1 MSQLKKRYSL
11 TEQQKMMVFIL
22 SMSLFGMATMVSEL
36 LPEFQIGLVEFKVE
50 YFLFI
55 PLSLAI
61 LFHPLHAAV
70 GAALGRIIFG
80 EIMLGQFEALG
91 EIESFLA
98 LVLSLYVAGII
109 VRDPSNKKM
118 VGFAAL
124 LAVIIDQFISMAV
137 DIGKVWIGV
146 EELEAVPGLL
156 ESIVAIEGFAFLNDV
171 LFSGILFAMI
181 PTMYLV
187 PKLYGK
193 IEPLLGVK
201 PKAKDT
207 HVPLSDIITPNFM
220 VGAGIIGVVAF
231 IAEAFSESDF
241 APQFEWAYAVENEV
255 LFMVISLIV
264 ATLISL
270 LIIWKIMSKREANKQ
285 VGSNAKD

>member
-1 MSQLKKRYSL
+1 MATTKTRYNL

-22 SMSLFGMATMVSEL
+22 SMSLFGMATMISEL
-36 LPEFQIGLVEFKVE
+36 LPELQVGIVEFQVE

-55 PLSLAI
+55 PLTLAI
-61 LFHPLHAAV
+61 LFHPLQAALGAAV
-70 GAALGRIIFG
+70 GRIIFG

-98 LVLSLYVAGII
+98 LVLSLYIAGII

-124 LAVIIDQFISMAV
+124 LAVVIYQFISMAV
-137 DIGKVWIGV
+137 DIGKVWIWV

-156 ESIVAIEGFAFLNDV
+156 ESVVVVEGFAFLNDV
-171 LFSGILFAMI
+171 LFSGILFAML

-201 PKAKDT
+201 PKTKDM
-207 HVPLSDIITPNFM
+207 HIPMSDIITPKTIM
-220 VGAGIIGVVAF
+220 GAIVISIIAF

-241 APQFEWAYAVENEV
+241 APEFEWAYAVENE
-255 LFMVISLIV
+255 FMFM
-264 ATLISL
+264 LISL
-270 LIIWKIMSKREANKQ
+270 TVAAILSIMVIWRFKSRNE
-285 VGSNAKD
+285 S

>member
-1 MSQLKKRYSL
+1 MSQLKKRYTL

-36 LPEFQIGLVEFKVE
+36 LPELKVGIVEFKVE

-80 EIMLGQFEALG
+80 EIMLGKFEALG

-109 VRDPSNKKM
+109 VRDPSNRFM
-118 VGFAAL
+118 VGLASI
-124 LAVIIDQFISMAV
+124 LAVIIDQFISMGV

-146 EELEAVPGLL
+146 EELETIPGLY
-156 ESIVAIEGFAFLNDV
+156 ESVVAVEGFAFLNDV
-171 LFSGILFAMI
+171 IVSGTLFAMI

-193 IEPLLGVK
+193 IEPLLGMK
-201 PKAKDT
+201 PKTKDL
-207 HVPLSDIITPNFM
+207 HIPFSDIITPRFM
-220 VGAGIIGVVAF
+220 VGAVIIAVVAF
-231 IAEAFSESDF
+231 LAESLSESDF
-241 APQFEWAYAVENEV
+241 APSFEWAYAAENEF
-255 LFMVISLIV
+255 LFTIISLIV
-264 ATLISL
+264 AALVSI
-270 LIIWKIMSKREANKQ
+270 LIIWRVMSKRENVETAR
-285 VGSNAKD
+285 

>member
-1 MSQLKKRYSL
+1 MDTTKTRYKL

-22 SMSLFGMATMVSEL
+22 SMSLFGMATMISEL
-36 LPEFQIGLVEFKVE
+36 LPEFQIGIVEFKVE

-55 PLSLAI
+55 PLTLAI
-61 LFHPLHAAV
+61 LFHPLYAALGAAV
-70 GAALGRIIFG
+70 GRIIFG

-98 LVLSLYVAGII
+98 LVLSLYIAGII

-124 LAVIIDQFISMAV
+124 LAVVIDQFISMAV

-156 ESIVAIEGFAFLNDV
+156 ESVVVVEGFAFLNDV
-171 LFSGILFAMI
+171 LFSGILFAML

-201 PKAKDT
+201 PKTKDM
-207 HVPLSDIITPNFM
+207 HIPMSDIITPKTIM
-220 VGAGIIGVVAF
+220 GAIVISIIAF

-241 APQFEWAYAVENEV
+241 APEFEWAYAVENE
-255 LFMVISLIV
+255 FMFM
-264 ATLISL
+264 LISL
-270 LIIWKIMSKREANKQ
+270 TVAAILSIMVIWRFKSRNE
-285 VGSNAKD
+285 S

>member
-1 MSQLKKRYSL
+1 MDTTKTRYKL

-22 SMSLFGMATMVSEL
+22 SMSLFGMATMISEL
-36 LPEFQIGLVEFKVE
+36 LPEFQIGIVEFKVE

-55 PLSLAI
+55 PLTLAI
-61 LFHPLHAAV
+61 LFHPLYAALGAAV
-70 GAALGRIIFG
+70 GRIIFG

-98 LVLSLYVAGII
+98 LVLALYIAGII

-118 VGFAAL
+118 VGFAAM
-124 LAVIIDQFISMAV
+124 LAVVIDQFISMAV

-146 EELEAVPGLL
+146 EELEAIPGLM
-156 ESIVAIEGFAFLNDV
+156 ESVVVIEGWAFLNDV

-201 PKAKDT
+201 PKSKDM
-207 HVPLSDIITPNFM
+207 HIPMSDIITPQTI
-220 VGAGIIGVVAF
+220 VGGIVISIIAF

-241 APQFEWAYAVENEV
+241 APEFEWAYAVENEMM
-255 LFMVISLIV
+255 FMTISLTI
-264 ATLISL
+264 AAL
-270 LIIWKIMSKREANKQ
+270 LSIIILWKVMSRNERKN
-285 VGSNAKD
+285 

>member
-1 MSQLKKRYSL
+1 METTRTRYKL

-22 SMSLFGMATMVSEL
+22 SMSLFGMATMISEL
-36 LPEFQIGLVEFKVE
+36 LPEFQIGIVEFKVE

-55 PLSLAI
+55 PLTLAI
-61 LFHPLHAAV
+61 LFHPLYAAIGAAV
-70 GAALGRIIFG
+70 GRIVFG

-98 LVLSLYVAGII
+98 LVLSLYIAGII

-118 VGFAAL
+118 VGFAAI
-124 LAVIIDQFISMAV
+124 LAVMIDQFISMGV
-137 DIGKVWIGV
+137 DIGKVWVGV
-146 EELEAVPGLL
+146 EELEAVPGLF
-156 ESIVAIEGFAFLNDV
+156 ESIVVIEGWAFLNDV

-201 PKAKDT
+201 PKTKDMNI
-207 HVPLSDIITPNFM
+207 PLTDIITPKTI
-220 VGAGIIGVVAF
+220 VGAIVVSIIAF

-241 APQFEWAYAVENEV
+241 APQFEWAYAVENETMFV
-255 LFMVISLIV
+255 FISLTI
-264 ATLISL
+264 AALLSI
-270 LIIWKIMSKREANKQ
+270 LIIWKVMSRNE
-285 VGSNAKD
+285 SHE

>member
-1 MSQLKKRYSL
+1 METTRTRYKL

-22 SMSLFGMATMVSEL
+22 SMSLFGMATMISEL
-36 LPEFQIGLVEFKVE
+36 LPEFQIGIVEFKVE

-55 PLSLAI
+55 PLTLAI
-61 LFHPLHAAV
+61 LFHPLYAAIGAAV
-70 GAALGRIIFG
+70 GRIVFG

-98 LVLSLYVAGII
+98 LVLSLYIAGII

-118 VGFAAL
+118 VGFAAI
-124 LAVIIDQFISMAV
+124 LAVMIDQFISMGV

-146 EELEAVPGLL
+146 EELEAVPGLF
-156 ESIVAIEGFAFLNDV
+156 ESIVVIEGWAFLNDV

-201 PKAKDT
+201 PKTKDMNI
-207 HVPLSDIITPNFM
+207 PLTDIITPKTI
-220 VGAGIIGVVAF
+220 VGAIVVSIIAF

-241 APQFEWAYAVENEV
+241 APQFEWAYAVENETMFV
-255 LFMVISLIV
+255 FISLTI
-264 ATLISL
+264 AALLSI
-270 LIIWKIMSKREANKQ
+270 LIIWKVMSRNE
-285 VGSNAKD
+285 SHE

>member
-1 MSQLKKRYSL
+1 METTRTRYKL

-22 SMSLFGMATMVSEL
+22 SMSLFGMATMISEL
-36 LPEFQIGLVEFKVE
+36 LPEFQIGIVEFKVE

-55 PLSLAI
+55 PLTLAI
-61 LFHPLHAAV
+61 LFHPLYAAIGAAV
-70 GAALGRIIFG
+70 GRIVFG

-98 LVLSLYVAGII
+98 LVLSLYIAGII

-118 VGFAAL
+118 VGFAAI
-124 LAVIIDQFISMAV
+124 LAVMIDQFISMGV

-146 EELEAVPGLL
+146 EELEAVPGLF
-156 ESIVAIEGFAFLNDV
+156 ESIVVIEGWAFLNDV

-201 PKAKDT
+201 PKTKDMNI
-207 HVPLSDIITPNFM
+207 PLTDIITPKTI
-220 VGAGIIGVVAF
+220 VGAIVVSIIAF

-241 APQFEWAYAVENEV
+241 APQFEWAYAVENETMFV
-255 LFMVISLIV
+255 FISLTI
-264 ATLISL
+264 AALLSI
-270 LIIWKIMSKREANKQ
+270 LIIWKIMSRNE
-285 VGSNAKD
+285 SHE

>member
-1 MSQLKKRYSL
+1 MGQLKKRYVL

-36 LPEFQIGLVEFKVE
+36 LPELKVGLVEFKVE

-80 EIMLGQFEALG
+80 EIMLGKFEALG

-98 LVLSLYVAGII
+98 LVLSLYIAGII

-118 VGFAAL
+118 VGFAAI
-124 LAVIIDQFISMAV
+124 LAVMIDQFISMAV

-146 EELEAVPGLL
+146 EELEAVPGLF
-156 ESIVAIEGFAFLNDV
+156 ESIVVIEGFAFLNDV
-171 LFSGILFAMI
+171 LFSGILFAML

-193 IEPLLGVK
+193 IEPLLGMK
-201 PKAKDT
+201 PKTKDL
-207 HVPLSDIITPNFM
+207 HVPFSDIITPRFIG
-220 VGAGIIGVVAF
+220 GAVIVGVVAF
-231 IAEAFSESDF
+231 VAEAFSESEF
-241 APQFEWAYAVENEV
+241 APSFEWAYAAENEF
-255 LFMVISLIV
+255 LFTVISLIV
-264 ATLISL
+264 AALVSILIL
-270 LIIWKIMSKREANKQ
+270 WKVMSKREKLN
-285 VGSNAKD
+285 STR

>member
-1 MSQLKKRYSL
+1 MATTKTRYNL

-22 SMSLFGMATMVSEL
+22 SMSLFGMATMISEL
-36 LPEFQIGLVEFKVE
+36 LPELQVGIVEFQVE

-55 PLSLAI
+55 PLTLAI
-61 LFHPLHAAV
+61 LFHPLQAALGAAV
-70 GAALGRIIFG
+70 GRIIFG

-98 LVLSLYVAGII
+98 LVLSLYIAGII

-124 LAVIIDQFISMAV
+124 LAVVIDQFISMAV

-156 ESIVAIEGFAFLNDV
+156 ESVVVVEGFAFLNDV
-171 LFSGILFAMI
+171 LFSGILFAML

-201 PKAKDT
+201 PKTKDM
-207 HVPLSDIITPNFM
+207 HIPMSDIITPKTIM
-220 VGAGIIGVVAF
+220 GAIVISIIAF

-241 APQFEWAYAVENEV
+241 APEFEWAYAVENE
-255 LFMVISLIV
+255 FMFM
-264 ATLISL
+264 LISL
-270 LIIWKIMSKREANKQ
+270 TVAAILSIMVIWRFKSRNE
-285 VGSNAKD
+285 S

>member
-1 MSQLKKRYSL
+1 MGQLKTRYVM

-36 LPEFQIGLVEFKVE
+36 LPELKFGLVEFKVE

-91 EIESFLA
+91 EIESFLG
-98 LVLSLYVAGII
+98 LVLALYVAGII

-124 LAVIIDQFISMAV
+124 LAVVIDQFISMGV

-146 EELEAVPGLL
+146 EEFEAVPGLI

-193 IEPLLGVK
+193 IEPLLGMK
-201 PKAKDT
+201 PKTKDLNI
-207 HVPLSDIITPNFM
+207 PISDIITPNFM
-220 VGAGIIGVVAF
+220 VGAAVIAVVAF
-231 IAEAFSESDF
+231 VAEAFSESEF
-241 APQFEWAYAVENEV
+241 APSFEWAFAVENEI
-255 LFMVISLIV
+255 LFMMISLIV
-264 ATLISL
+264 ASLISI
-270 LIIWKIMSKREANKQ
+270 LIIWKILSNRENRKTT
-285 VGSNAKD
+285 N

>member
-1 MSQLKKRYSL
+1 MQTTKKRYKL

-36 LPEFQIGLVEFKVE
+36 LPEFQIGIVEFQVE

-61 LFHPLHAAV
+61 LFHPLQAAL

-98 LVLSLYVAGII
+98 LVLSLYIAGII

-118 VGFAAL
+118 VGFAAI
-124 LAVIIDQFISMAV
+124 LAVVIDQFISMAV

-146 EELEAVPGLL
+146 EELEAVPGLF
-156 ESIVAIEGFAFLNDV
+156 ESIVVIEGWAFLNDV

-201 PKAKDT
+201 PKTKDM
-207 HVPLSDIITPNFM
+207 HIPLSDIITPK
-220 VGAGIIGVVAF
+220 VITGGIVVSIIAF

-241 APQFEWAYAVENEV
+241 APSFEWTYAVENEMM
-255 LFMVISLIV
+255 FM
-264 ATLISL
+264 LISL
-270 LIIWKIMSKREANKQ
+270 TIATMVSILILWQVMSRNEKR
-285 VGSNAKD
+285 S

>member
-1 MSQLKKRYSL
+1 MSKEKSRYML

-36 LPEFQIGLVEFKVE
+36 LPEFQIGIVEFQVE

-61 LFHPLHAAV
+61 LFHPFYAAV
-70 GAALGRIIFG
+70 GAAVGRIIFG

-98 LVLSLYVAGII
+98 LVLSLYIAGII

-118 VGFAAL
+118 VGFASI
-124 LAVIIDQFISMAV
+124 LAVIIDQFISMSV

-156 ESIVAIEGFAFLNDV
+156 ESIVVIEGFAFLNDV

-201 PKAKDT
+201 PKTKDV
-207 HVPLSDIITPNFM
+207 HIPMKDIVTPRVITGGI
-220 VGAGIIGVVAF
+220 VIGIIAF

-241 APQFEWAYAVENEV
+241 APQFEWAYAVENETM
-255 LFMVISLIV
+255 FM
-264 ATLISL
+264 LISL
-270 LIIWKIMSKREANKQ
+270 AIASLLSIIILWKVMSRNETR
-285 VGSNAKD
+285 G

>member
-1 MSQLKKRYSL
+1 M
-11 TEQQKMMVFIL
+11 I
-22 SMSLFGMATMVSEL
+22 SEL
-36 LPEFQIGLVEFKVE
+36 LPEFQVGIVEFKVE

-55 PLSLAI
+55 PLTLAI
-61 LFHPLHAAV
+61 LFHPLYAATGAAV
-70 GAALGRIIFG
+70 GRIIFG

-98 LVLSLYVAGII
+98 LVLSLYIAGII
-109 VRDPSNKKM
+109 VRDPTNKKM
-118 VGFAAL
+118 VGFAAW

-146 EELEAVPGLL
+146 EELETIPGLY
-156 ESIVAIEGFAFLNDV
+156 ESIIAVEGWAFLNDV

-201 PKAKDT
+201 PKTKDM
-207 HVPLSDIITPNFM
+207 HIPMSDIITPK
-220 VGAGIIGVVAF
+220 VITGGLVISIIAF
-231 IAEAFSESDF
+231 VAEAFSESDF
-241 APQFEWAYAVENEV
+241 APQFEWAYAVENESM
-255 LFMVISLIV
+255 FMVISLT
-264 ATLISL
+264 AAAL
-270 LIIWKIMSKREANKQ
+270 LSILVLYKVMSRNE
-285 VGSNAKD
+285 SRS

>member
-1 MSQLKKRYSL
+1 MATTKTRYNL

-22 SMSLFGMATMVSEL
+22 SMSLFGMATMISEL
-36 LPEFQIGLVEFKVE
+36 LPELQVGIVEFQVE

-55 PLSLAI
+55 PLTLAI
-61 LFHPLHAAV
+61 LFHPLQAALGAAV
-70 GAALGRIIFG
+70 GRIIFG

-98 LVLSLYVAGII
+98 LVLSLYIAGII

-124 LAVIIDQFISMAV
+124 LAIVIDQFISMAV

-156 ESIVAIEGFAFLNDV
+156 ESVVVVEGFAFLNDV
-171 LFSGILFAMI
+171 LFSGILFAML

-201 PKAKDT
+201 PKTKDL
-207 HVPLSDIITPNFM
+207 HIPMSDIITPKTIM
-220 VGAGIIGVVAF
+220 GAIVISIIAF

-241 APQFEWAYAVENEV
+241 APEFEWAYAVENE
-255 LFMVISLIV
+255 FMFM
-264 ATLISL
+264 LISL
-270 LIIWKIMSKREANKQ
+270 TVAAMLSIMVIWRFKSRNE
-285 VGSNAKD
+285 S

>member
-1 MSQLKKRYSL
+1 MATTKTRYNL

-22 SMSLFGMATMVSEL
+22 SMSLFGMATMISEL
-36 LPEFQIGLVEFKVE
+36 LPELQVGIVEFQVE

-55 PLSLAI
+55 PLTLAI
-61 LFHPLHAAV
+61 LFHPLQAALGAAV
-70 GAALGRIIFG
+70 GRIIFG

-98 LVLSLYVAGII
+98 LVLSLYIAGII

-124 LAVIIDQFISMAV
+124 LAVVIDQFISMAV

-156 ESIVAIEGFAFLNDV
+156 ESVVVVEGFAFLNDV
-171 LFSGILFAMI
+171 LFSGILFAML

-201 PKAKDT
+201 PKTKDM
-207 HVPLSDIITPNFM
+207 HIPMSDIITPKTIM
-220 VGAGIIGVVAF
+220 GAIVISIIAF

-241 APQFEWAYAVENEV
+241 APEFEWTYAVENE
-255 LFMVISLIV
+255 FMFM
-264 ATLISL
+264 LISL
-270 LIIWKIMSKREANKQ
+270 TVAAILSIMVIWRFKSRNE
-285 VGSNAKD
+285 S

>member
-1 MSQLKKRYSL
+1 METTRTRYKL

-22 SMSLFGMATMVSEL
+22 SMSLFGMATMISEL
-36 LPEFQIGLVEFKVE
+36 LPEFQIGIVEFKVE

-55 PLSLAI
+55 PLTLAI
-61 LFHPLHAAV
+61 LFHPLYAAIGAAV
-70 GAALGRIIFG
+70 GRIVFG

-98 LVLSLYVAGII
+98 LVLSLYIAGII

-118 VGFAAL
+118 VGFSAI
-124 LAVIIDQFISMAV
+124 LAVMIDQFISMGV

-146 EELEAVPGLL
+146 EELEAVPGLF
-156 ESIVAIEGFAFLNDV
+156 ESIVVIEGWAFLNDV

-201 PKAKDT
+201 PKTKDMNI
-207 HVPLSDIITPNFM
+207 PLTDIITPKTI
-220 VGAGIIGVVAF
+220 VGAIVVSIIAF

-241 APQFEWAYAVENEV
+241 APQFEWAYAVENETMFV
-255 LFMVISLIV
+255 FISLTI
-264 ATLISL
+264 AALLSI
-270 LIIWKIMSKREANKQ
+270 LIIWKVMSRNE
-285 VGSNAKD
+285 SHE

>member
-1 MSQLKKRYSL
+1 METTRTRYKL

-22 SMSLFGMATMVSEL
+22 SMSLFGMATMISEL
-36 LPEFQIGLVEFKVE
+36 LPEFQIGIVEFKVE

-55 PLSLAI
+55 PLTLAI
-61 LFHPLHAAV
+61 LFHPLYAAIGAAV
-70 GAALGRIIFG
+70 GRIVFG

-98 LVLSLYVAGII
+98 LVLSLYIAGII
-109 VRDPSNKKM
+109 VRDPSNKKI
-118 VGFAAL
+118 VGFAAI
-124 LAVIIDQFISMAV
+124 LAVMIDQFISMGV

-146 EELEAVPGLL
+146 EELEAVPGLF
-156 ESIVAIEGFAFLNDV
+156 ESIVVIEGWAFLNDV

-201 PKAKDT
+201 PKTKDMNI
-207 HVPLSDIITPNFM
+207 PLTDIITPKTI
-220 VGAGIIGVVAF
+220 VGAIVVSIIAF

-241 APQFEWAYAVENEV
+241 APQFEWAYAVENETMFV
-255 LFMVISLIV
+255 FISLTI
-264 ATLISL
+264 AALLSI
-270 LIIWKIMSKREANKQ
+270 LIIRKVMSRNE
-285 VGSNAKD
+285 SHE

>member
-1 MSQLKKRYSL
+1 METTRTRYKL

-22 SMSLFGMATMVSEL
+22 SMSLFGMATMISEL
-36 LPEFQIGLVEFKVE
+36 LPEFQIGIVEFKVE

-55 PLSLAI
+55 PLTLAI
-61 LFHPLHAAV
+61 LFHPLYAAIGAAV
-70 GAALGRIIFG
+70 GRIVFG

-98 LVLSLYVAGII
+98 LVLSLYIAGII
-109 VRDPSNKKM
+109 VRDPSNKKI
-118 VGFAAL
+118 VGFAAI
-124 LAVIIDQFISMAV
+124 LAVMIDQFISMGV

-146 EELEAVPGLL
+146 EELEAVPGLF
-156 ESIVAIEGFAFLNDV
+156 ESIVVIEGWAFLNDV

-201 PKAKDT
+201 PKTKDMNI
-207 HVPLSDIITPNFM
+207 PLTDIITPKTI
-220 VGAGIIGVVAF
+220 VGAIVVSIIAF

-241 APQFEWAYAVENEV
+241 APQFEWAYAVENETMFV
-255 LFMVISLIV
+255 FISLTI
-264 ATLISL
+264 AALLSI
-270 LIIWKIMSKREANKQ
+270 LIIWKVMSRNE
-285 VGSNAKD
+285 SHE

>member
-1 MSQLKKRYSL
+1 MATTKTRYNL

-22 SMSLFGMATMVSEL
+22 SMSLFGMATMISEL
-36 LPEFQIGLVEFKVE
+36 LPELQVGIVEFQVE

-55 PLSLAI
+55 PLTLAI
-61 LFHPLHAAV
+61 LFHPLQAALGAAV
-70 GAALGRIIFG
+70 GRIIFG

-98 LVLSLYVAGII
+98 LVLSLYIAGII

-124 LAVIIDQFISMAV
+124 LAVVIDQFISMAV

-156 ESIVAIEGFAFLNDV
+156 ESVVVVEGFAFLNDV
-171 LFSGILFAMI
+171 LFSGILFAML

-201 PKAKDT
+201 PKTKDM
-207 HVPLSDIITPNFM
+207 HIPMSDIITPKTIM
-220 VGAGIIGVVAF
+220 GAIVICIIAF

-241 APQFEWAYAVENEV
+241 APEFEWAYAVENE
-255 LFMVISLIV
+255 FMFM
-264 ATLISL
+264 LISL
-270 LIIWKIMSKREANKQ
+270 TVAAILSIMVIWRFKSRNE
-285 VGSNAKD
+285 S

>member
-1 MSQLKKRYSL
+1 MATTKTRYNL

-22 SMSLFGMATMVSEL
+22 SMSLFGMATMISEL
-36 LPEFQIGLVEFKVE
+36 LPELQVGIVEFQVE

-55 PLSLAI
+55 PLTLVI
-61 LFHPLHAAV
+61 LFHPLQAALGAAV
-70 GAALGRIIFG
+70 GRIIFG

-98 LVLSLYVAGII
+98 LVLSLYIAGII

-124 LAVIIDQFISMAV
+124 LAVVIDQFISMAV

-156 ESIVAIEGFAFLNDV
+156 ESVVVVEGFAFLNDV
-171 LFSGILFAMI
+171 LFSGILFAML

-201 PKAKDT
+201 PKTKDM
-207 HVPLSDIITPNFM
+207 HIPMSDIITPKTIM
-220 VGAGIIGVVAF
+220 GAIVISIIAF

-241 APQFEWAYAVENEV
+241 APEFEWAYAVENE
-255 LFMVISLIV
+255 FMFM
-264 ATLISL
+264 LISL
-270 LIIWKIMSKREANKQ
+270 TVAAILSIMVIWRFKSRNE
-285 VGSNAKD
+285 S

>member
-1 MSQLKKRYSL
+1 MATTKTRYKL

-22 SMSLFGMATMVSEL
+22 SMSLFGMATMISEL
-36 LPEFQIGLVEFKVE
+36 LPEFQIGIVEFQVE

-55 PLSLAI
+55 PLTLAI
-61 LFHPLHAAV
+61 LFHPLYAAIGAAV
-70 GAALGRIIFG
+70 GRIIFG

-98 LVLSLYVAGII
+98 LVLALYVAGII

-124 LAVIIDQFISMAV
+124 LAVVIDQFISMAV

-146 EELEAVPGLL
+146 EELEAIPGLY
-156 ESIVAIEGFAFLNDV
+156 ESIVVVEGWAFINDV

-201 PKAKDT
+201 PKTKDM
-207 HVPLSDIITPNFM
+207 HIPLSDIITPK
-220 VGAGIIGVVAF
+220 VIAGGIVLSIIAF

-241 APQFEWAYAVENEV
+241 APQFEWAYAVENE
-255 LFMVISLIV
+255 LMFTIISLTV
-264 ATLISL
+264 AAL
-270 LIIWKIMSKREANKQ
+270 LSIIILWKVMSRNETRN
-285 VGSNAKD
+285 

>member
-1 MSQLKKRYSL
+1 MSKATNRYML
-11 TEQQKMMVFIL
+11 TDQQKMMVFIL

-36 LPEFQIGLVEFKVE
+36 IPEFQIGIVEFQVE

-61 LFHPLHAAV
+61 LFHPLHAAT
-70 GAALGRIIFG
+70 GAAVGRIIFG

-98 LVLSLYVAGII
+98 LVLSLYIAGII
-109 VRDPSNKKM
+109 VRDPSNKKI
-118 VGFAAL
+118 VGFASI
-124 LAVIIDQFISMAV
+124 LAVIIDQFISMSV

-146 EELEAVPGLL
+146 EELEAVPGLID
-156 ESIVAIEGFAFLNDV
+156 SIVVIEGFAFLNDV

-201 PKAKDT
+201 PKTVDL
-207 HVPLSDIITPNFM
+207 HIPLSDIITPK
-220 VGAGIIGVVAF
+220 VITGGIIVTIIAF

-241 APQFEWAYAVENEV
+241 APEFEWAYAVENETM
-255 LFMVISLIV
+255 FMFISLAV
-264 ATLISL
+264 ATLISII
-270 LIIWKIMSKREANKQ
+270 IIWKVMSRNETK
-285 VGSNAKD
+285 G